1 MPPTIGNGRI
11 DAIQHFGTLTLAD
24 TSQPCLAISWSA
36 SPVAAEMQTVT
47 RHAATIAIDADGS
60 GSKLLV
66 TLAVKRRNFGSDLA
80 DLTHAISVG
89 AAKVAWTST
98 TASGTATAST
108 FKDVADLISE
118 LPGFKCWVL
127 NAPHL
132 ASVNSDDFMDLT
144 ETYIMPSGPLASV
157 QKVLYRDVSEYVNAD
172 SDKVA
177 WMRVGLPEAR
187 DANPVRL
194 IKVAGTTTGHTNGT
208 VKLYRDTYAEG
219 AGEVYLRET
228 QAAALTKYAD
238 YTIENAPTLR
248 GPLIL
253 EVASDDLSVC
263 SVDVLIQQA
272 LLGA

>member
-47 RHAATIAIDADGS
+47 RHAATIAIDANGS

>member
-47 RHAATIAIDADGS
+47 RHAATIAIDANGS

-157 QKVLYRDVSEYVNAD
+157 QKVLYRDVSEYVNDD